1 MELQTIDRTDELA
14 ARFVQSEPPGE
25 WLRLPQPGAKLSGY
39 GLTRGTLNELI
50 LPCESNGYKPLVRS
64 LVIKKRGAI
73 RGIRL
78 IHRPSLDAY
87 LSRLADEQAQGAE
100 AGV

>member
-1 MELQTIDRTDELA
+1 MHIPTPDELL

-50 LPCESNGYKPLVRS
+50 LPCEENGFKPPVRS
-64 LVIKKRGAI
+64 IVIKKRGAV

-87 LSRLADEQAQGAE
+87 LSKLADQQAEKLEVA
-100 AGV
+100 V

>member
-1 MELQTIDRTDELA
+1 MHTPTPDELL

-50 LPCESNGYKPLVRS
+50 LPCEENDFKPPVRS
-64 LVIKKRGAI
+64 IVIKKRGAM

-78 IHRPSLDAY
+78 IHRPSLDSFLA
-87 LSRLADEQAQGAE
+87 RLTEEQATEHEEELA
-100 AGV
+100 

>member
-1 MELQTIDRTDELA
+1 MHTPTRDNADELA
-14 ARFVQSEPPGE
+14 ARFVQSEPRGE
-25 WLRLPQPGAKLSGY
+25 WLRLPPPGERHPDY

-50 LPCESNGYKPLVRS
+50 LPREENDYKPPVHS
-64 LVIKKRGAI
+64 IVIKRRGAV

-87 LSRLADEQAQGAE
+87 LARLAEEQATP
-100 AGV
+100 